1 MSSLTASSV
10 ARILP
15 PRHAH
20 KENKMRVLLVCFALV
35 IVSSTFVSAAR
46 AQSLEDNEHYQTF
59 QSWAIDTQQPDP
71 VPNMFKFCIQAYDK
85 MIASGVSPS
94 TRVPEGEVRGIMW
107 KGTVQE
113 IKENWCDAGLKKITG
128 DVEARFAPYRAN
140 LKADKLRLVID
151 ETHGGVTSYAL
162 AGGKYTSD
170 AKKLADAPVWFLDVG
185 PPSNEL
191 QYCPNG
197 GKRHSVR
204 RYSFNAQHK
213 LLGTTEKE
221 YCGDPPASAYQ

>member
-1 MSSLTASSV
+1 
-10 ARILP
+10 
-15 PRHAH
+15 
-20 KENKMRVLLVCFALV
+20 MRVVSVCFALV
-35 IVSSTFVSAAR
+35 FVSFTFVAAAR
-46 AQSLEDNEHYQTF
+46 AQSLDDNEHYQTF
-59 QSWAIDTQQPDP
+59 RSWAIDTQQPDP

-94 TRVPEGEVRGIMW
+94 TRVPEGEHSGIPW

-113 IKENWCDAGLKKITG
+113 IKEKWCDAGLKKSTD
-128 DVEARFAPYRAN
+128 DVAARHAPYRAN

-162 AGGKYTSD
+162 PGGKYTSD
-170 AKKLADAPVWFLDVG
+170 AKKLAAAPVWFLDVG
-185 PPSNEL
+185 PPSNER
-191 QYCPNG
+191 QNCPSG
-197 GKRHSVR
+197 GKRNSVR

-213 LLGTTEKE
+213 LIGTTQKE

>member
-1 MSSLTASSV
+1 
-10 ARILP
+10 
-15 PRHAH
+15 
-20 KENKMRVLLVCFALV
+20 MRVVLVCFALV
-35 IVSSTFVSAAR
+35 VVSAAFVTAAR
-46 AQSLEDNEHYQTF
+46 AQSLDDNNDYQAF
-59 QSWAIDTQQPDP
+59 KSWAIDTQQPNP
-71 VPNMFKFCIQAYDK
+71 VPNMFKFCIRSYDK

-94 TRVPEGEVRGIMW
+94 TQVPEGEERGIPW

-113 IKENWCDAGLKKITG
+113 IKEKWCDAGLKKITD

-151 ETHGGVTSYAL
+151 ETHGGIKSYAL
-162 AGGKYTSD
+162 PGGKYTSD
-170 AKKLADAPVWFLDVG
+170 AKLLAAAAVWFLDVG

-213 LLGTTEKE
+213 LLGTTQKE
-221 YCGDPPASAYQ
+221 YCGDPPASAYR